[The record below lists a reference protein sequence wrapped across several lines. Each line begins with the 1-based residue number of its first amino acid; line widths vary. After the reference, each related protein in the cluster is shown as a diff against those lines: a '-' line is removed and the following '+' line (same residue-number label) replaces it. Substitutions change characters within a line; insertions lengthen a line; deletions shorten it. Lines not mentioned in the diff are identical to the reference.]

1 MSNPFPSIPGI
12 KIIIYLIYVEAQ
24 LNKVNWRQLNNEN
37 KGNFEQCEVFLAGD
51 VVDIESVD
59 RENYF

>member
-37 KGNFEQCEVFLAGD
+37 KGNFEQWEVFLAGD